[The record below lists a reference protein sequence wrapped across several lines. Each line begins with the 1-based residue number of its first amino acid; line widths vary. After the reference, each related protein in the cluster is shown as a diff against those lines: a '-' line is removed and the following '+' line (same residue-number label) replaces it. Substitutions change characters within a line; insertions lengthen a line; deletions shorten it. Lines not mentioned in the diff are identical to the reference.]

1 MAMPSRDIVT
11 KVPPKSYEL
20 LSLLSEVLKLP
31 KRRVMAMAIEHLARE
46 CGILKDSESAQ
57 VPVRQPPPSAEGDP
71 ARAAIADTLY
81 LVDGV
86 MTVFDAMLSTYPD
99 LRTECSVPFA
109 QLQSRFV
116 EVAQSW
122 GLWQGQQPAEEGNE
136 EATEQQAENP

>member
-1 MAMPSRDIVT
+1 MPSRDIVT

-57 VPVRQPPPSAEGDP
+57 VPVRQPPPSQEGDTLK
-71 ARAAIADTLY
+71 AVVADTLY

-86 MTVFDAMLSTYPD
+86 MTVLDAMLSTYPD

-122 GLWQGQQPAEEGNE
+122 GLWQGQPPPHEISQEAEG
-136 EATEQQAENP
+136 QQAENP

>member
-1 MAMPSRDIVT
+1 MAMPSKDIVT
-11 KVPPKSYEL
+11 KVPPKAYEL

-57 VPVRQPPPSAEGDP
+57 VPVRQPPPSTEGDP
-71 ARAAIADTLY
+71 ARAAIADALY

-86 MTVFDAMLSTYPD
+86 MTVLDAMLSTYPD

-122 GLWQGQQPAEEGNE
+122 GLWQEQQPAEEGNE
-136 EATEQQAENP
+136 ETTEQTP

>member
-1 MAMPSRDIVT
+1 MPMPSRDIVT
-11 KVPPKSYEL
+11 KVPPKAYEL

-57 VPVRQPPPSAEGDP
+57 VPVRQPPPSQEGDTLK
-71 ARAAIADTLY
+71 AVVADTLY

-122 GLWQGQQPAEEGNE
+122 GLWQGQPPPHEISQ
-136 EATEQQAENP
+136 EAAEQQSEGT